1 MITVSEPFDFNDPY
15 VQPIDML
22 MNDADILPNTI
33 CNRLGVQSFTYI
45 MANLFQDIVSSFS
58 ALVEHYL
65 GGIAILRQYACNG
78 K

>member
-45 MANLFQDIVSSFS
+45 MANLCQAKPPII
-58 ALVEHYL
+58 Y
-65 GGIAILRQYACNG
+65 
-78 K
+78 